1 MPLVGYCSLIIAFV
15 VVLTFD
21 IGLFVWAYRRNHRI
35 SKERRKHQEQIALLD
50 KWLENFH
57 YSDKEDQK

>member
-1 MPLVGYCSLIIAFV
+1 MPLVFTIAFV
-15 VVLTFD
+15 VALTFD

-35 SKERRKHQEQIALLD
+35 SKEQREHQEWVALLD
-50 KWLENFH
+50 EWLENFH

>member
-1 MPLVGYCSLIIAFV
+1 MPLVGYCILVIACV

-21 IGLFVWAYRRNHRI
+21 IGLFVWAYRRNQRI
-35 SKERRKHQEQIALLD
+35 SIERREHQEQIALLD

>member
-1 MPLVGYCSLIIAFV
+1 MFIIVFV

-21 IGLFVWAYRRNHRI
+21 IGLFVWAYRRNQRI
-35 SKERRKHQEQIALLD
+35 SIERREHQEQIALLD

>member
-21 IGLFVWAYRRNHRI
+21 IGLFVWAYRRNQRI
-35 SKERRKHQEQIALLD
+35 SIERREHQERIALLD